1 MIKLFGWEDKIE
13 KRIGDKRLDEL
24 KLLRKQRLLVLWN
37 VLAMYVS
44 LPFVGA
50 LVSHIHHRTFIPVVT
65 MLATF
70 ATYVSDSQVTIEFSG

>member
-1 MIKLFGWEDKIE
+1 MLYEQLLNNLFRLSVMSVLRMIKLFGWEDRME

-44 LPFVGA
+44 LRFV
-50 LVSHIHHRTFIPVVT
+50 
-65 MLATF
+65 
-70 ATYVSDSQVTIEFSG
+70 

>member
-1 MIKLFGWEDKIE
+1 MIKLFGWEDRME

-44 LPFVGA
+44 LRFV
-50 LVSHIHHRTFIPVVT
+50 
-65 MLATF
+65 
-70 ATYVSDSQVTIEFSG
+70 